1 MEQKNNKQERERK
14 IYSMGS
20 IWAGTFLGGPLTAG
34 YFIAE
39 NFKTFGQR
47 EKVTTTW
54 LVAIAVTVVIFGG
67 LFMIPN
73 ADKIPNQIIPL
84 IYTAIAYYIVNETQ
98 GDKIKQYI
106 SETGRAFSIWRALG
120 ISLIWACITFLPIL
134 IYVYL
139 TDPTLT
145 AATKSYGQLKHEIY
159 YNEGS
164 LSEGEVDKIAD
175 ALTQTVF
182 FDEEQQKV
190 ILLEKK
196 DGKYIISIPIVN
208 GAWDDRDVI
217 NYFESLRI
225 DLQTLMKGNR
235 VIINLCSDED
245 ITQIKKVLDGTAA
258 NTVFMPAAVTG

>member
-1 MEQKNNKQERERK
+1 
-14 IYSMGS
+14 MGS

-39 NFKTFGQR
+39 NFKTLGQR

-54 LVAIAVTVVIFGG
+54 IITITVTVVLFGG

-84 IYTAIAYYIVNETQ
+84 IYTAIAYYIVNEIQ
-98 GDKIKQYI
+98 GDRIKQYI
-106 SETGRAFSIWRALG
+106 SETGKAFSIWRALG
-120 ISLIWACITFLPIL
+120 ISLIWACVTFLPIL
-134 IYVYL
+134 IYVFL

-145 AATKSYGQLKHEIY
+145 ATTKSYGQLNHEIY

-164 LSEGEVDKIAD
+164 LTQTEVDKIAD

-196 DGKYIISIPIVN
+196 DAKYIISIPIIKD
-208 GAWDDRDVI
+208 AWDDDDVI
-217 NYFESLRI
+217 SYFESLRV
-225 DLQTLMKGNR
+225 DLQSLIKDNK
-235 VIINLCSDED
+235 VIINLCSEED
-245 ITQIKKVLDGTAA
+245 ITQIKRVLDGAAA
-258 NTVFMPAAVTG
+258 NKGYKSLLLINYFLMDKSNAS

>member
-1 MEQKNNKQERERK
+1 
-14 IYSMGS
+14 MGS

-39 NFKTFGQR
+39 NFKTLGQR

-54 LVAIAVTVVIFGG
+54 LIAITVTMILFGG

-120 ISLIWACITFLPIL
+120 ISLIWACVTFIPIL

-145 AATKSYGQLKHEIY
+145 ATTKSFGQLKHEIY
-159 YNEGS
+159 YKGS
-164 LSEGEVDKIAD
+164 LSESEVDKIAD
-175 ALTQTVF
+175 ALTQAVF

-196 DGKYIISIPIVN
+196 DDRYIISIPIIKD
-208 GAWDDRDVI
+208 AWDDQDVI
-217 NYFESLRI
+217 SYFESLRV
-225 DLQTLMKGNR
+225 DLQTLMKHNK

-245 ITQIKKVLDGTAA
+245 ITQIKKVLDGAAA
-258 NTVFMPAAVTG
+258 NTVFMPAAGDRLICSTVFLNSFL